1 MASLFG
7 KLKRAVAADDEE
19 KATEAPP
26 KKQKTETKPKQTGGQ
41 GRRLGDLRK
50 LRGKAAILFTCPT
63 RMERKACHEAWEL
76 LSEKVDEEQ
85 ESSQKKSLAAS
96 LKAEARAS
104 KASKVATYDLGSQGV
119 GWATVDGVDV
129 VELATRL
136 VRDASEDPA
145 SLAAGSRMVI
155 RIMPMQS
162 VTFASLSDLVEGAA
176 PLISQLFG
184 GLRTSPH
191 RAIVEA
197 LEALT
202 KRDEELLKTAREKA
216 AAESGTEPGSAS
228 SVKYA
233 VRLQRRSAAGFPKDA
248 AVRALAALVPPQ
260 HTVSLGAPEVT
271 ILVEVFKSL
280 CGVAVVPGYHTMHDF
295 NLHAAA
301 GKQVVPPPPKSK
313 KK

>member
-1 MASLFG
+1 
-7 KLKRAVAADDEE
+7 
-19 KATEAPP
+19 
-26 KKQKTETKPKQTGGQ
+26 
-41 GRRLGDLRK
+41 
-50 LRGKAAILFTCPT
+50 
-63 RMERKACHEAWEL
+63 
-76 LSEKVDEEQ
+76 
-85 ESSQKKSLAAS
+85 
-96 LKAEARAS
+96 
-104 KASKVATYDLGSQGV
+104 
-119 GWATVDGVDV
+119 
-129 VELATRL
+129 
-136 VRDASEDPA
+136 
-145 SLAAGSRMVI
+145 MVI

-176 PLISQLFG
+176 PLISRSFG

-197 LEALT
+197 LESMKT
-202 KRDEELLKTAREKA
+202 RDEDLLKTAREKA
-216 AAESGTEPGSAS
+216 AAESGTEPGAAPP
-228 SVKYA
+228 VTYA

-280 CGVAVVPGYHTMHDF
+280 CGVAVVPGYHAMHDF

>member
-7 KLKRAVAADDEE
+7 KLKRAVAGDDEE
-19 KATEAPP
+19 KAAEAPP
-26 KKQKTETKPKQTGGQ
+26 KKQKTEAKPKPAGGQ

-50 LRGKAAILFTCPT
+50 LRVKAAILFTCPT

-76 LSEKVDEEQ
+76 LSEAVDGEQ
-85 ESSQKKSLAAS
+85 SSSPQKSLAAS

-136 VRDASEDPA
+136 VRDASDDPA
-145 SLAAGSRMVI
+145 SLAAGARMVI
-155 RIMPMQS
+155 RIMPMQA

-176 PLISQLFG
+176 PLVEQAFG

-197 LEALT
+197 LEALKT
-202 KRDEELLKTAREKA
+202 KDEDLLKTAREKA
-216 AAESGTEPGSAS
+216 AAESGTEPGAAPP
-228 SVKYA
+228 VTYA

-260 HTVSLGAPEVT
+260 HTVSLGAPAVT

-280 CGVAVVPGYHTMHDF
+280 CGVAVVPGYHAMHDF

>member
-1 MASLFG
+1 MHRG
-7 KLKRAVAADDEE
+7 AD
-19 KATEAPP
+19 
-26 KKQKTETKPKQTGGQ
+26 TGGVLDTRAREV
-41 GRRLGDLRK
+41 GHHASVVGLSRRRCGGYHRQPGSLDL
-50 LRGKAAILFTCPT
+50 
-63 RMERKACHEAWEL
+63 E
-76 LSEKVDEEQ
+76 
-85 ESSQKKSLAAS
+85 
-96 LKAEARAS
+96 
-104 KASKVATYDLGSQGV
+104 
-119 GWATVDGVDV
+119 
-129 VELATRL
+129 
-136 VRDASEDPA
+136 
-145 SLAAGSRMVI
+145 
-155 RIMPMQS
+155 
-162 VTFASLSDLVEGAA
+162 LSDLVEGAA
-176 PLISQLFG
+176 PLISQSFG

-197 LEALT
+197 LESMKT
-202 KRDEELLKTAREKA
+202 RDEELLKTAREKA

-280 CGVAVVPGYHTMHDF
+280 CGVAVVPGYHAMHDF

>member
-1 MASLFG
+1 
-7 KLKRAVAADDEE
+7 
-19 KATEAPP
+19 
-26 KKQKTETKPKQTGGQ
+26 
-41 GRRLGDLRK
+41 
-50 LRGKAAILFTCPT
+50 
-63 RMERKACHEAWEL
+63 
-76 LSEKVDEEQ
+76 
-85 ESSQKKSLAAS
+85 
-96 LKAEARAS
+96 
-104 KASKVATYDLGSQGV
+104 
-119 GWATVDGVDV
+119 
-129 VELATRL
+129 
-136 VRDASEDPA
+136 
-145 SLAAGSRMVI
+145 MVI
-155 RIMPMQS
+155 RIMPMQA
-162 VTFASLSDLVEGAA
+162 VTFASLSDLVEGAS
-176 PLISQLFG
+176 PLIEKAFG
-184 GLRTSPH
+184 GLRTGPH

-197 LEALT
+197 LESMKT
-202 KRDEELLKTAREKA
+202 RDEELLKTAREKA

-280 CGVAVVPGYHTMHDF
+280 CGVAVVPGYHAMHDF